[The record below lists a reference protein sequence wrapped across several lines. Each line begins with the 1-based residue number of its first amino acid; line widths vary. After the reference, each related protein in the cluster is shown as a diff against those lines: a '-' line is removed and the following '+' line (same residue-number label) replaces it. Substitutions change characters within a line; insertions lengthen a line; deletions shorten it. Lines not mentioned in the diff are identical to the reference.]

1 MNGRKYLQNVYLIKD
16 LNPEKVKNIY
26 NSVSRNPTTDK
37 KKKKS
42 KRIKYS
48 TNEYVWM
55 VNKYKMLSTVI

>member
-48 TNEYVWM
+48 TNEYV
-55 VNKYKMLSTVI
+55 